1 MDLRRTNTHIPACK
15 GYALR
20 KMTEYKPLNG
30 CELRIFAVVSGEVR
44 NGSDG
49 QRIESEG
56 SKEGLAEYKNQNIE
70 GSILITCGNT
80 FVPGGEL
87 EWFSQR

>member
-1 MDLRRTNTHIPACK
+1 MDVS
-15 GYALR
+15 
-20 KMTEYKPLNG
+20 
-30 CELRIFAVVSGEVR
+30 CEFSRLLAEKFAMA
-44 NGSDG
+44 SDG

>member
-1 MDLRRTNTHIPACK
+1 MA
-15 GYALR
+15 
-20 KMTEYKPLNG
+20 
-30 CELRIFAVVSGEVR
+30 
-44 NGSDG
+44 SDG

>member
-1 MDLRRTNTHIPACK
+1 MA
-15 GYALR
+15 
-20 KMTEYKPLNG
+20 
-30 CELRIFAVVSGEVR
+30 
-44 NGSDG
+44 SDG

-80 FVPGGEL
+80 FVPGGGL